1 MSGKYVMSEEEK
13 KALRF
18 AQIEW
23 PEADVAYLFGR
34 IGDKSFFHVRCSLH
48 NGYVGALWFVG
59 EKDGHYWWLDDD
71 EIYVMHRTIRL
82 AKEREQNRGKL

>member
-18 AQIEW
+18 ARQLKPHFDI
-23 PEADVAYLFGR
+23 AYLEGR
-34 IGDKSFFHVRCSLH
+34 IGDKSFFEVRNSQRH
-48 NGYVGALWFVG
+48 GFVGASWYVG

-71 EIYVMHRTIRL
+71 EIYVMNVTLHWRT
-82 AKEREQNRGKL
+82 